1 MEPKN
6 KTEQELELSQYL
18 EDNSDMIFGTD
29 FLFSPPNEWLLN
41 RLSQNFSGS
50 SEVIQIS
57 NT

>member
-6 KTEQELELSQYL
+6 KTEMELSQYL

-41 RLSQNFSGS
+41 RLLTNYSGLTES
-50 SEVIQIS
+50 IIT
-57 NT
+57 NG